1 MGLAYTQELI
11 RSVTALLCFAV
22 PSINYYIDP
31 INLHVVRFTHVS
43 LEPRPSLARAYLA
56 AATAVR

>member
-1 MGLAYTQELI
+1 MGLAYTQELV

-22 PSINYYIDP
+22 PSINYHIDS

-43 LEPRPSLARAYLA
+43 LEPRPSSPRTYLA
-56 AATAVR
+56 AAMAAK